1 MSNLLSLLKRRVQQS
16 VAPAGILILAVL
28 LTNCGYHVANTTNL
42 LPKNIHTIAIT
53 PWGNATTQYKLSTYM
68 NEALSRELIA
78 RTGYTV
84 IADPA
89 KADATVSGSIA
100 NMFMNAT
107 VFDPT
112 TGRGTGAQI
121 IVQIQVRMLGKD
133 GKVLFNRPN
142 LEFRDRYEISVDP
155 RQYLDESQATLSR
168 LSKDVA
174 RTVVSAMLENF

>member
-1 MSNLLSLLKRRVQQS
+1 MGNARQAGCRRIAGLAFALSALS
-16 VAPAGILILAVL
+16 G
-28 LTNCGYHVANTTNL
+28 CGYHVAGSANL
-42 LPKNIHTIAIT
+42 LPKNIHTIALT

-68 NEALSRELIA
+68 TEALSRELIA

-84 IADPA
+84 IADPS
-89 KADATVSGSIA
+89 KADATMSGSIA

-107 VFDPT
+107 VFDPA

-121 IVQIQVRMLGKD
+121 IVQIQFRMIGRD

-142 LEFRDRYEISVDP
+142 LEFRDRYEISVDAK
-155 RQYLDESQATLSR
+155 QYLDESQATLAR

-174 RTVVSAMLENF
+174 RTIVSAVLADF